1 MTDAIEPRGAA
12 LLLAAGGSTRFGS
25 DKRKLLFNEVPLLS
39 HVVALY
45 ERVCP
50 RVLVVVKP
58 GDESIQDLVNGPC
71 EWVVARD
78 ANVGMSRSIAAG
90 MRALGSAP
98 PWVIIGLADM
108 PYVSP
113 DTVSQI
119 ACTLDAGA
127 VIARPRSSG
136 RAGNPVGFNSRL
148 FSPLMNLNG
157 DRGARA
163 LIDGCI
169 GDVVDVEVRDQGI
182 FRDID
187 RPADIT

>member
-1 MTDAIEPRGAA
+1 MTDALEPRGAA

-39 HVVALY
+39 YVVALY
-45 ERVCP
+45 ERVCL

-58 GDESIQDLVNGPC
+58 GDESVQDLVTGPC

-78 ANVGMSRSIAAG
+78 AKVGISRSIAAG
-90 MRALGSAP
+90 IRALGSA

-119 ACTLDAGA
+119 ARTLDGGA
-127 VIARPRSSG
+127 VIARPCSSG
-136 RAGNPVGFNSRL
+136 RTGNPVGFNSRL
-148 FSPLMNLNG
+148 FGPLMDLKG
-157 DRGARA
+157 DLGARA
-163 LIDGCI
+163 LIDDYI
-169 GDVVDVEVRDQGI
+169 RDVVDVEVRDQGI

-187 RPADIT
+187 CPEDIT

>member
-1 MTDAIEPRGAA
+1 M
-12 LLLAAGGSTRFGS
+12 
-25 DKRKLLFNEVPLLS
+25 
-39 HVVALY
+39 ALY

-58 GDESIQDLVNGPC
+58 GDESVQDLVTGPC

-78 ANVGMSRSIAAG
+78 AKVGISRSIAAG
-90 MRALGSAP
+90 IRALGSA

-119 ACTLDAGA
+119 ARTLDGGA
-127 VIARPRSSG
+127 VIARPSSRG
-136 RAGNPVGFNSRL
+136 RTGNPVGFNSRL
-148 FSPLMNLNG
+148 FGPLMDLKG
-157 DRGARA
+157 DLGARA
-163 LIDGCI
+163 LIDDYI
-169 GDVVDVEVRDQGI
+169 RDVVDVEVRDQGI

-187 RPADIT
+187 RPEDLT

>member
-1 MTDAIEPRGAA
+1 M
-12 LLLAAGGSTRFGS
+12 
-25 DKRKLLFNEVPLLS
+25 
-39 HVVALY
+39 
-45 ERVCP
+45 
-50 RVLVVVKP
+50 KP
-58 GDESIQDLVNGPC
+58 GDESVQGLVNGSC
-71 EWVVARD
+71 GWVVARD
-78 ANVGMSRSIAAG
+78 ANVGISRSIAAG
-90 MRALGSAP
+90 IRALGSA

-113 DTVSQI
+113 DTISQI

-127 VIARPRSSG
+127 VIARPSSSG

-169 GDVVDVEVRDQGI
+169 GDVVDVEVRDEGI

-187 RPADIT
+187 RPEDLT

>member
-1 MTDAIEPRGAA
+1 MTDALEPRGAA

-39 HVVALY
+39 YVVALY

-58 GDESIQDLVNGPC
+58 GDESVQDLVTGPC

-78 ANVGMSRSIAAG
+78 AKVGISRSIAAG
-90 MRALGSAP
+90 IRALGSA

-127 VIARPRSSG
+127 VIARPSSSG
-136 RAGNPVGFNSRL
+136 RPGNPVGFNSRL
-148 FSPLMNLNG
+148 FGPLMDLKG
-157 DRGARA
+157 DLGARA
-163 LIDGCI
+163 LIDDYI
-169 GDVVDVEVRDQGI
+169 RDVVDVEVRDQGI

-187 RPADIT
+187 RPEDLT

>member
-1 MTDAIEPRGAA
+1 MTDALEPRGAA

-25 DKRKLLFNEVPLLS
+25 DKRKLIFNEEPLLS
-39 HVVALY
+39 YVVALY

-58 GDESIQDLVNGPC
+58 GDESVQGLVNGSC
-71 EWVVARD
+71 GWVVARD
-78 ANVGMSRSIAAG
+78 ANVGISRSIAAG
-90 MRALGSAP
+90 IRALGSA

-113 DTVSQI
+113 DTISQI

-127 VIARPRSSG
+127 VIARPSSSG

-148 FSPLMNLNG
+148 FGPLMDLKG
-157 DRGARA
+157 DRGART
-163 LIDGCI
+163 LIDDYL
-169 GDVVDVEVRDQGI
+169 GDVVDVEVRDEGI

-187 RPADIT
+187 RPEDLT

>member
-1 MTDAIEPRGAA
+1 LTDALEPRGAA

-39 HVVALY
+39 YVVALY

-58 GDESIQDLVNGPC
+58 GDESVQSLVAGPC

-78 ANVGMSRSIAAG
+78 AKVGISRSIAAG
-90 MRALGSAP
+90 IRALGSA

-127 VIARPRSSG
+127 VIARPSSSG
-136 RAGNPVGFNSRL
+136 RPGNPVGFNSRL
-148 FSPLMNLNG
+148 FDPLMDLKG

-163 LIDGCI
+163 LIDDYI
-169 GDVVDVEVRDQGI
+169 RDVVDVEVRDQGI

-187 RPADIT
+187 RPEDLT

>member
-1 MTDAIEPRGAA
+1 MTDASEPRGAA
-12 LLLAAGGSTRFGS
+12 LLLAAGGSARFGS
-25 DKRKLLFNEVPLLS
+25 DKRKLIFNEEPLLS
-39 HVVALY
+39 YVVALY

-58 GDESIQDLVNGPC
+58 GDESVQGLVNGSC
-71 EWVVARD
+71 GWVVARD
-78 ANVGMSRSIAAG
+78 ANVGISRSIAAG
-90 MRALGSAP
+90 IRALGSA

-113 DTVSQI
+113 DTISQI

-127 VIARPRSSG
+127 VIARPSSSG

-148 FSPLMNLNG
+148 FGPLMDLKG
-157 DRGARA
+157 DRGART
-163 LIDGCI
+163 LIDDYL
-169 GDVVDVEVRDQGI
+169 GDVVDVEVRDEGI

-187 RPADIT
+187 RPEDLT

>member
-1 MTDAIEPRGAA
+1 MTDAPEPRGAA

-25 DKRKLLFNEVPLLS
+25 DKRKLIFNEEPLLS
-39 HVVALY
+39 YVVALY

-58 GDESIQDLVNGPC
+58 GDESVQGLVNGSC
-71 EWVVARD
+71 GWVVARD
-78 ANVGMSRSIAAG
+78 ANVGISRSIAAG
-90 MRALGSAP
+90 IRALGSA

-113 DTVSQI
+113 DTISQI

-127 VIARPRSSG
+127 AIARPSSSG

-148 FSPLMNLNG
+148 FGPLMDLKG
-157 DRGARA
+157 DLGARA
-163 LIDGCI
+163 LIDDYI
-169 GDVVDVEVRDQGI
+169 RDVVDVEVRDQGI

-187 RPADIT
+187 RPEDIT

>member
-1 MTDAIEPRGAA
+1 MTDAPEPHGAA

-25 DKRKLLFNEVPLLS
+25 DKRKLIFNEEPLLS
-39 HVVALY
+39 YVVALY

-58 GDESIQDLVNGPC
+58 GDESVQGLVNGSC
-71 EWVVARD
+71 GWVVARD
-78 ANVGMSRSIAAG
+78 ANVGISRSIAAG
-90 MRALGSAP
+90 IRALGSA

-113 DTVSQI
+113 DTISQI

-127 VIARPRSSG
+127 VIARPSSSG

-148 FSPLMNLNG
+148 FGPLMDLKG
-157 DRGARA
+157 DRGART
-163 LIDGCI
+163 LIDDYL
-169 GDVVDVEVRDQGI
+169 GDVVDVEVRDEGI

-187 RPADIT
+187 RPKDLT

>member
-1 MTDAIEPRGAA
+1 
-12 LLLAAGGSTRFGS
+12 
-25 DKRKLLFNEVPLLS
+25 
-39 HVVALY
+39 VALY

-58 GDESIQDLVNGPC
+58 GDESVQDLVTGPC

-78 ANVGMSRSIAAG
+78 AKVGISRSIAAG
-90 MRALGSAP
+90 IRALGSA

-119 ACTLDAGA
+119 ARTLDGGA
-127 VIARPRSSG
+127 VIARPSSSG
-136 RAGNPVGFNSRL
+136 RTGNPVGFNSRL
-148 FSPLMNLNG
+148 FGPLMDLKG
-157 DRGARA
+157 DLGARA
-163 LIDGCI
+163 LIDDYI
-169 GDVVDVEVRDQGI
+169 RDVVDVEVRDQGI

-187 RPADIT
+187 RPEDIT

>member
-1 MTDAIEPRGAA
+1 M
-12 LLLAAGGSTRFGS
+12 
-25 DKRKLLFNEVPLLS
+25 LS
-39 HVVALY
+39 YVVALY

-58 GDESIQDLVNGPC
+58 GDESVQSLVTGPC

-78 ANVGMSRSIAAG
+78 AKVGISRSIAAG
-90 MRALGSAP
+90 IRALGSA

-127 VIARPRSSG
+127 VIARPSSSG
-136 RAGNPVGFNSRL
+136 RPGNPVGFNSRL
-148 FSPLMNLNG
+148 FGPLMDLKG
-157 DRGARA
+157 DRGART
-163 LIDGCI
+163 LIDDYL
-169 GDVVDVEVRDQGI
+169 GDVVDVEVRDEGI

-187 RPADIT
+187 RPEDLT

>member
-39 HVVALY
+39 YVVALY

-78 ANVGMSRSIAAG
+78 ANVGMSRSIATG
-90 MRALGSAP
+90 IRALGSA

-113 DTVSQI
+113 DTISQI

-127 VIARPRSSG
+127 VIARPSSSG

-148 FSPLMNLNG
+148 FGPLMDLKG
-157 DRGARA
+157 DRGART
-163 LIDGCI
+163 LIDDYL
-169 GDVVDVEVRDQGI
+169 GDVVDVEVRDEGI

-187 RPADIT
+187 RPEDLT

>member
-1 MTDAIEPRGAA
+1 MTEASEPPGAA

-25 DKRKLLFNEVPLLS
+25 DKRKLLFNEEPLLS
-39 HVVALY
+39 YVVALY

-58 GDESIQDLVNGPC
+58 GDERIQGLVNRPC

-78 ANVGMSRSIAAG
+78 ATEGMSRSIAAG
-90 MRALGSAP
+90 VRALDSA

-119 ACTLDAGA
+119 ARTLEAGA
-127 VIARPRSSG
+127 IIARPRSSG
-136 RAGNPVGFNSRL
+136 RTGNPVGFNSRL
-148 FSPLMNLNG
+148 FGPLMDLEG
-157 DRGARA
+157 DRGARV
-163 LIDGCI
+163 LIDDYVR
-169 GDVVDVEVRDQGI
+169 DVVDVEVRDQGI

-187 RPADIT
+187 RPEDLT

>member
-1 MTDAIEPRGAA
+1 MTDALEPRGAA

-25 DKRKLLFNEVPLLS
+25 DKRRLLFNEVPLLS
-39 HVVALY
+39 YVVALY

-58 GDESIQDLVNGPC
+58 GDESVQDLVTGPC

-78 ANVGMSRSIAAG
+78 AKVGISRSIAAG
-90 MRALGSAP
+90 IRALGSA

-119 ACTLDAGA
+119 ALTLDGGA
-127 VIARPRSSG
+127 VIARPSSSG
-136 RAGNPVGFNSRL
+136 RTGNPVGFNSRL
-148 FSPLMNLNG
+148 FGPLMDLKG
-157 DRGARA
+157 DLGARA
-163 LIDGCI
+163 LIDDYI
-169 GDVVDVEVRDQGI
+169 RDVVDVEVRDQGI

-187 RPADIT
+187 RPEDIT

>member
-1 MTDAIEPRGAA
+1 M
-12 LLLAAGGSTRFGS
+12 
-25 DKRKLLFNEVPLLS
+25 LS
-39 HVVALY
+39 YVVALY

-58 GDESIQDLVNGPC
+58 GDESIQGLVNGPC

-187 RPADIT
+187 RPEDIT

>member
-1 MTDAIEPRGAA
+1 MTDALEPRGAA

-25 DKRKLLFNEVPLLS
+25 DKRRLLFNEVPLLS
-39 HVVALY
+39 YVVALY

-58 GDESIQDLVNGPC
+58 GDESVQDLVTGPC

-78 ANVGMSRSIAAG
+78 AKVGISRSIAAG
-90 MRALGSAP
+90 IRALGSA

-127 VIARPRSSG
+127 VIARPSSSG
-136 RAGNPVGFNSRL
+136 RPGNPVGFNSRL
-148 FSPLMNLNG
+148 FGPLMDLKG
-157 DRGARA
+157 DLGARA
-163 LIDGCI
+163 LIDDYI
-169 GDVVDVEVRDQGI
+169 RDVVDVEVRDQGI

-187 RPADIT
+187 RPEDIT

>member
-1 MTDAIEPRGAA
+1 MTDASEPRGAA

-25 DKRKLLFNEVPLLS
+25 DKRKLIFNEEPLLS
-39 HVVALY
+39 YVVALY

-58 GDESIQDLVNGPC
+58 GDESVQGLVNGSC
-71 EWVVARD
+71 GWVVARD
-78 ANVGMSRSIAAG
+78 ANVGISRSIAAG
-90 MRALGSAP
+90 IRALGSA

-113 DTVSQI
+113 DTISQI

-127 VIARPRSSG
+127 VIARPSSSG

-148 FSPLMNLNG
+148 FGPLMDLKG
-157 DRGARA
+157 DRGART
-163 LIDGCI
+163 LIDDYL
-169 GDVVDVEVRDQGI
+169 GDVVDVEVRDEGI

-187 RPADIT
+187 RPEDLT